1 MSCRIRFPFLSS
13 IHVVMTYGI
22 LEKNDMDVGG
32 KDFVGDWIVH
42 HSFSVLSLALSCQLE
57 EVATYLEEVQLDEL
71 ARI

>member
-1 MSCRIRFPFLSS
+1 
-13 IHVVMTYGI
+13 MTYGI
-22 LEKNDMDVGG
+22 LEKNDMDMRG
-32 KDFVGDWIVH
+32 KDFVSDWIVH